1 MEFSLT
7 QMEFTLTK
15 QILLYIWTVGLIL
28 YRPPV
33 FQVKE
38 VLPMSHL
45 IPGNQKHLTLKDREY
60 IHEALNEGRSFKDI
74 ARFLCK
80 DPSTISK
87 EVKLHRSMNTW
98 NKGSFNNP
106 QNFCVKR
113 FHCRKTNVCD
123 KLFLCDR
130 KCRSCHKCNQVCK
143 DFQRETCKRLDKAP
157 FVCNGCLKPKHK
169 CTVPV
174 KYDYDPLFAHRK
186 YEEKLSSSRQ
196 GINRTKAEIHRMDE
210 VIKPLVSQ
218 GQSPYH
224 ILCNHPELDMSV
236 KTMYNYID
244 SGVLLTRNI
253 DLKRKVKF
261 KKRKDSSRKKTI
273 KDRAV
278 FNGRTYADFKR
289 LGISSA
295 DFVEMDTVI
304 SASGSQKCILTFCFP
319 DTGLFL
325 AYLLNRCTQG
335 AVKEVFD
342 RLEKKLGTYDFLR
355 LFHIILTDRGAEF
368 GDPEALETG
377 FYGIERSSIYYC
389 DPMCSGQKGA
399 VEEAHTMLRMII
411 PKKTVFT
418 DLSQWKLKKAVD
430 HINSTPRARLNG
442 MTPYEAAFF
451 KYGYQLLNVLGLK
464 PIYDKDEVTLT
475 PRLIDPRS

>member
-1 MEFSLT
+1 
-7 QMEFTLTK
+7 
-15 QILLYIWTVGLIL
+15 
-28 YRPPV
+28 
-33 FQVKE
+33 
-38 VLPMSHL
+38 MSHL

-60 IHEALNEGRSFKDI
+60 IYEALNEGRSFKDI

-80 DPSTISK
+80 DPTTISK

-143 DFQRETCKRLDKAP
+143 DFERETCKRLDKAP
-157 FVCNGCLKPKHK
+157 FVCNGCDKPRHK

-196 GINRTKAEIHRMDE
+196 GINRTRAEIHRIDA

-224 ILCNHPELDMSV
+224 ILCNHPELGMSV
-236 KTMYNYID
+236 KTLYNYID

-261 KKRKDSSRKKTI
+261 KKRKDSLKKKTI

-278 FNGRTYADFKR
+278 FNGRTYADFKQ

-295 DFVEMDTVI
+295 DFVEMDTVL
-304 SASGSQKCILTFCFP
+304 SASGSHKCILTFCFP

-342 RLEKKLGTYDFLR
+342 RLEKKLSTYDFLR
-355 LFHIILTDRGAEF
+355 LFHVILTDRGAEF

-377 FYGIERSSIYYC
+377 FYGSQRSSIYYC

-411 PKKTVFT
+411 PKKTIFT

-451 KYGYQLLNVLGLK
+451 KYGHELLNELGLK
-464 PIYDKDEVTLT
+464 PIYDKDEVTLS
-475 PRLIDPRS
+475 PRLILSRS